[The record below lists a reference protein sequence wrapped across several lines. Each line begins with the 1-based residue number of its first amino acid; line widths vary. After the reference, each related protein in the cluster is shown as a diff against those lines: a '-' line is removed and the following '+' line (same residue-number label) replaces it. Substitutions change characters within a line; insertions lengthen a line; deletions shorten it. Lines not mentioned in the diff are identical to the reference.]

1 MTIPLQKFIANLHTH
16 DGHSIRDGYSTIQE
30 LVSRAKEL
38 HYEALALTNHGTVSG
53 LIPFYNEC
61 HKQGVKPILG
71 CEMYYVHDINLN
83 ESPLYHMLFLAKD
96 LKGYKN
102 LMKLD
107 TIAYRQFYKKP
118 RITMS
123 DIEEFHE
130 GLICTTACLAGVM
143 RQEDPTEDMMQLSTI
158 FNHDLYMELQ
168 PHPTEEQKAYNYK
181 VHEWAV
187 KHNHKEIITLDSHY
201 TFKDDA
207 KYHRYWL
214 NLSKE
219 SSYYETP
226 TYYLMDTDEINHLM
240 IDYHGFHGSIV
251 ERCYDNIKEIVD
263 KCNVE
268 IPFGEQ
274 HYPNFCADPE
284 AYLRKRLN
292 EGWREK
298 EMSSWPNKK
307 EHIERCN
314 YELKMFNKVGYTNYI
329 CIIDDYIRW
338 CKAKGIRTGA
348 GRGSCCGSDVM
359 YIIGCTKIDPLK
371 YNLLFERFCNPERTS
386 SADKSIC
393 RVC

>member
-1 MTIPLQKFIANLHTH
+1 
-16 DGHSIRDGYSTIQE
+16 
-30 LVSRAKEL
+30 
-38 HYEALALTNHGTVSG
+38 
-53 LIPFYNEC
+53 
-61 HKQGVKPILG
+61 
-71 CEMYYVHDINLN
+71 
-83 ESPLYHMLFLAKD
+83 
-96 LKGYKN
+96 
-102 LMKLD
+102 
-107 TIAYRQFYKKP
+107 
-118 RITMS
+118 
-123 DIEEFHE
+123 
-130 GLICTTACLAGVM
+130 
-143 RQEDPTEDMMQLSTI
+143 
-158 FNHDLYMELQ
+158 
-168 PHPTEEQKAYNYK
+168 
-181 VHEWAV
+181 
-187 KHNHKEIITLDSHY
+187 
-201 TFKDDA
+201 
-207 KYHRYWL
+207 
-214 NLSKE
+214 
-219 SSYYETP
+219 
-226 TYYLMDTDEINHLM
+226 MDTDEINHLM
-240 IDYHGFHGSIV
+240 VDYHGFHGSIV

-298 EMSSWPNKK
+298 GMSSWPNKK

-348 GRGSCCGSDVM
+348 GRGSAAGSDVM

-386 SADKSIC
+386 SADKRIC